1 MRAKLD
7 EFIRKFYKNELL
19 KGALYSAI
27 ILSSFFILS
36 IILEYFGRFDTVVR
50 TGIFYTLILVFV
62 GVASKFFV
70 LPLLRLNK
78 IGKTISYE
86 DSAKILGAH
95 FAQVNDK
102 LLNVLQLQHL
112 SVSDNELLLASINQ
126 KVNELKPVP
135 FMSAINLRENLK
147 YVKYVLIIFI
157 SFSFSWFAF
166 PEVVKESTKRILH
179 PKTDFASPLSYQ
191 FLIEN
196 GNLKVAQN
204 EDFLLEVKVKGDVLP
219 EEVFI
224 EIGDGRF
231 KLQKKDKLH
240 YSYLF
245 KNVNQNVDFMLS
257 TEEVNS
263 SKFLLEALPKA
274 TIAGLSIKLYYPAY
288 LHKPNETVK
297 NTGDLFIPEGT
308 KVEWIIDAKN
318 TEQLLLKVQDSVYKT
333 SLLGSV
339 YSLRKTIFN
348 SAHYSL
354 LASNSKLTQ
363 PNVANYFINVQKDAF
378 PEIGV
383 ENTVDSTQVNLLLA
397 RGEIADDYG
406 VSKLTF
412 NYRKTD
418 GKSLKEADFKSKNM
432 GVNPSALQQNFN
444 YFLDVKD
451 IDLKNGESLEYFFE
465 VWDNDGVN
473 GHKSV
478 KTKMESFRLPGE
490 HEIQENME
498 KAQNSVANR
507 LKDAAAEA
515 DKMQKE
521 YEQIRKELLPKKNL
535 DWADKKK
542 LKDFLKKQNDF
553 ANKVE
558 DLKKQNQALNEQ
570 KEDVLQP
577 TEELLKKQDQ
587 LQDLMDKL
595 LPQELKEQYKE
606 LEKLLDEMS
615 KEKTEDL
622 LEKINLNNKELEKDL
637 DRTLELFKQMEF
649 EEKLENTIKNLE
661 KLAKE
666 EKELSEKTK
675 AASRKDQE
683 DLKKKQDEFNKRFD
697 ALKMDMEDLKE
708 KNSKMEF
715 PREFKDLEQQKNDAQ
730 KEINKASENLEQKQ
744 NKSAAENQKN
754 AAEKMEEMAQQM
766 AEMKKKEEEKNQAED
781 MNALRQILENLLYL
795 SFEQEKLMNQF
806 KQTTVKDPNYVQ
818 LVKRQD
824 ELKSDAKIIE
834 DSLFAL
840 SKRQVQLKSVANKEI
855 GAINQNLKESIQ
867 FLGERQTH
875 LANEKQRYVMTSVNN
890 LALML
895 DESLQQMQQQAAQ
908 KKFGNEKCN
917 KPGSGPP
924 EISDLKKLQE
934 QLNKQLKEMKD
945 GEDEG
950 GKSGNKGSNGES
962 GDKKKLAKMAAQ
974 QAAIRQYMQEMG
986 KQWDKEGKGM
996 SGGGMDKL
1004 NELMKN
1010 TEKDIVNNKVSTETM
1025 QRQKEILTRLLEA
1038 EKAIKEREYDKE
1050 RKANEGKDSDKRN
1063 QNTIKEYQW
1072 NKKEEDE
1079 LLKAVPPAL
1088 NMFYKR
1094 KANEYFNTPNYK

>member
-1 MRAKLD
+1 MAVV
-7 EFIRKFYKNELL
+7 
-19 KGALYSAI
+19 
-27 ILSSFFILS
+27 
-36 IILEYFGRFDTVVR
+36 GR
-50 TGIFYTLILVFV
+50 Y
-62 GVASKFFV
+62 FV
-70 LPLLRLNK
+70 LPLLRLYK

-95 FAQVNDK
+95 FSQIDDK
-102 LLNVLQLQHL
+102 LLNVLQLQDICQ
-112 SVSDNELLLASINQ
+112 SDNELLLASINQ
-126 KVNELKPVP
+126 KVNELKPVS
-135 FMSAINLRENLK
+135 FVSAINLRENVKFAK
-147 YVKYVLIIFI
+147 YALIIFI

-166 PEVVKESTKRILH
+166 PEVVKESAQRILH
-179 PKTDFASPLSYQ
+179 PKTEFALPLPYQ

-196 GNLKVAQN
+196 KDLKVAQN

-219 EEVFI
+219 EEVFV
-224 EIGDGRF
+224 EIGDERF

-245 KNVNQNVDFMLS
+245 KNVNQNVDFVLS
-257 TEEVNS
+257 TEELSS
-263 SKFLLEALPKA
+263 SKFSLEALPKA
-274 TIAGLSIKLYYPAY
+274 TIAGLSIKLSFPAY
-288 LHKPNETVK
+288 LRKAPETVK

-308 KVEWIIDAKN
+308 KVEWMIDAKN

-333 SLLGSV
+333 SFLGGV

-348 SAHYSL
+348 STHYSL
-354 LASNSKLTQ
+354 LASNSKLSM
-363 PNVANYFINVQKDAF
+363 PNVANYFINVQKDAY

-383 ENTVDSTQVNLLLA
+383 ENIKDSTQATLLLA
-397 RGEIADDYG
+397 RGEVADDYG

-418 GKSLKEADFKSKNM
+418 GKSLKEADFKVKN
-432 GVNPSALQQNFN
+432 VATDPSALQQKFN

-490 HEIQENME
+490 REIQENME
-498 KAQNSVANR
+498 KAQNSVANQ

-515 DKMQKE
+515 DKLQKE
-521 YEQIRKELLPKKNL
+521 YDQIRKELLPKKNL

-558 DLKKQNQALNEQ
+558 NLKKQNQTLNEQ

-577 TEELLKKQDQ
+577 TEDLLKKQDQ

-595 LPQELKEQYKE
+595 LPQEMKEQYKD
-606 LEKLLDEMS
+606 LEKLLDQMS
-615 KEKTEDL
+615 KEKTEEL
-622 LEKINLNNKELEKDL
+622 LEKINLGNKELEKDL

-649 EEKLENTIKNLE
+649 EEKLESTIKNLE

-666 EKELSEKTK
+666 QKELSEKTK
-675 AASRKDQE
+675 EASKKDQE
-683 DLKKKQDEFNKRFD
+683 ELKQKQYELNKKFD
-697 ALKMDMEDLKE
+697 DIKKDMEDLKE

-715 PREFKDLEQQKNDAQ
+715 PREFKDPEQQKNDAQ
-730 KEINKASENLEQKQ
+730 KEMNKASENLEQKQ

-754 AAEKMEEMAQQM
+754 AAEKMEEMAEQM
-766 AEMKKKEEEKNQAED
+766 AQMKKKAEEKKQSED

-806 KQTTVKDPNYVQ
+806 KQTTIKDPNYVQ
-818 LVKRQD
+818 LVKRQN

-840 SKRQVQLKSVANKEI
+840 SKRQVQLKSVVNKEI
-855 GAINQNLKESIQ
+855 GVINQNLKESIQ

-908 KKFGNEKCN
+908 KKFGNQNCN

-924 EISDLKKLQE
+924 DISDLKKLQE

-945 GEDEG
+945 GENEG

-974 QAAIRQYMQEMG
+974 QSAIRQYMQEMG
-986 KQWDKEGKGM
+986 KQLEKEGKGV
-996 SGGGMDKL
+996 SGSGFDKL

-1010 TEKDIVNNKVSTETM
+1010 TEKDIVNNKVSTETI
-1025 QRQKEILTRLLEA
+1025 QRQKEILTRLLAA

-1063 QNTIKEYQW
+1063 QNTIKEFQW

-1079 LLKAVPPAL
+1079 VLKAVPPGL
-1088 NMFYKR
+1088 NMFYKK
-1094 KANEYFNTPNYK
+1094 KANEYFNTPNDK